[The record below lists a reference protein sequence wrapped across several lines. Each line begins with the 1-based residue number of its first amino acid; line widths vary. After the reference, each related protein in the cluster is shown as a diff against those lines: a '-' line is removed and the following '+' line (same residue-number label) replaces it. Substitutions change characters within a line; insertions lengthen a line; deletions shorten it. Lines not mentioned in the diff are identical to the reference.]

1 MKKLILSNVVLLI
14 LIKIL
19 SVTCIAQT
27 TTNTYGPLKRSDRL
41 WNIAASVRPD
51 RRINHFQAMLALLK
65 ANPHAFGIPC
75 NLNSLKKVGPI
86 LSVPSRAEMRALS
99 KNQAIKEF
107 YRQDKE
113 WKDYSKRGKPIVCPQ
128 ELPVAK
134 TEKQHPS
141 MTQFTTQAVTAI
153 TVPIE
158 PVIPIIAQQEP
169 STETNTTGAIKTG
182 SIKTES
188 IKTEPIPIPSTWD
201 SRIQLWLSPA
211 LLLGIVIVFILFL
224 FAFFIG
230 RQSGKRSKP
239 LTNNTQKRPIDSS
252 TVEANPVDNIPV
264 HPVNS
269 SQVATNSL
277 DNTSVSEKTPITPT
291 HQDSQK
297 ILSDKMQEKLDN
309 VRAYLAEDEE
319 KIIQKMLREVIQEG
333 SIEQQSEARQLYE
346 INKKINYFKQHTPKP
361 QQMAIS
367 KPTVSKPAVSNPV
380 WQDLKQM
387 GEHCSTQQ
395 YLPENQDK
403 TFELVDKIFEL
414 LDNELNAQGKLVEGY
429 LNRSQQNQPQRVDV
443 RQNYEIVAKSE
454 KLVVDDDK
462 EEKSRAEIEPTR
474 HM

>member
-1 MKKLILSNVVLLI
+1 MKKVILLNVI
-14 LIKIL
+14 LMKIL

-27 TTNTYGPLKRSDRL
+27 ATNTYGPLKRSDRL

-86 LSVPSRAEMRALS
+86 LSVPSRAEMQVLS

-113 WKDYSKRGKPIVCPQ
+113 WKDYYKQGKPIVCPQ
-128 ELPVAK
+128 ELPVAE
-134 TEKQHPS
+134 TEKQRPS
-141 MTQFTTQAVTAI
+141 LIQAVSEI

-158 PVIPIIAQQEP
+158 PVIPIAQQEP
-169 STETNTTGAIKTG
+169 STETNTTG
-182 SIKTES
+182 SIKTEP
-188 IKTEPIPIPSTWD
+188 IKTEPIPIPSWD
-201 SRIQLWLSPA
+201 SRLQLWLSPT
-211 LLLGIVIVFILFL
+211 LLLGIGIVIVFILLL
-224 FAFFIG
+224 FTFFIG

-239 LTNNTQKRPIDSS
+239 LINNTPKRPIDSS
-252 TVEANPVDNIPV
+252 TVEANPLDNTPV

-269 SQVATNSL
+269 SQVATNTL
-277 DNTSVSEKTPITPT
+277 DNMSVSEKTPIIPT

-297 ILSDKMQEKLDN
+297 KLSDKMQEKLDN

-319 KIIQKMLREVIQEG
+319 QIIQKMLREVIQEG

-346 INKKINYFKQHTPKP
+346 INKKINYFKKNTPKP

-367 KPTVSKPAVSNPV
+367 KPTVSNPV

-395 YLPENQDK
+395 NLPENQDK
-403 TFELVDKIFEL
+403 TFELIDKIFEL
-414 LDNELNAQGKLVEGY
+414 LDNELNAQGRLVEGY

-443 RQNYEIVAKSE
+443 RQNYEIVEKSE
-454 KLVVDDDK
+454 KLVVDDK
-462 EEKSRAEIEPTR
+462 EGKPRAETEPTR